1 MTRAIPTDDPEVPDY
16 REYLP
21 GGGIG
26 YAVWSTT
33 NVHSVSMSVPA
44 DYASAAERAGAE
56 LSRIVRG
63 LAGRL
68 YARLPRGC
76 GIEMADLI
84 QAGNV
89 GLMKATS
96 NFEESYGAPLAGYAR
111 FRIRGEMLDLVR
123 RNAERDNAGAAVRGS
138 NTGPPDSE
146 SQIPASPDSSPQQS
160 VLRRQRSEIIWEE
173 LQRLPLRYQAVIR
186 LRYSRE
192 MTLREIGDQLNVNE
206 SRACQ
211 LHQLALTRLKRA
223 LLNRGV
229 RDFSH
234 L

>member
-1 MTRAIPTDDPEVPDY
+1 MTKAISTDDLEAVDWQ
-16 REYLP
+16 EQAP
-21 GGGIG
+21 GGRIG
-26 YAVWSTT
+26 HPAMLSTA
-33 NVHSVSMSVPA
+33 P
-44 DYASAAERAGAE
+44 ERVGTE

-76 GIEMADLI
+76 GIDMADLI

-89 GLMKATS
+89 GMVKATS
-96 NFEESYGAPLAGYAR
+96 NFEESYGAPLEGYAR
-111 FRIRGEMLDLVR
+111 FRIRGEMLDMVR
-123 RNAERDNAGAAVRGS
+123 RNAERDNAGAA
-138 NTGPPDSE
+138 GPGANAGTPDLE

-173 LQRLPLRYQAVIR
+173 LQRLPPRYQAVIR

-192 MTLREIGDQLNVNE
+192 MTLREIGKELNVNE

-211 LHQLALTRLKRA
+211 LHQIALTRLKRA
-223 LLNRGV
+223 LSNRGV